1 MAYNKPAVVIELNKD
16 TRITTREAKMIHRL
30 LAGWRSTRTPR
41 LGHLQRASIESMKV
55 ECLECGRK
63 FKTTSMVPS
72 CPKCKSSDIE
82 LA

>member
-1 MAYNKPAVVIELNKD
+1 MAYNKPP
-16 TRITTREAKMIHRL
+16 
-30 LAGWRSTRTPR
+30 GWRSTRTPR
-41 LGHLQRASIESMKV
+41 LGPLQRAAHAAIQRASIESMKV